1 MPKFSANL
9 TMLFGEV
16 SFEER
21 FAASKAAGFQF
32 VEYMFPYDYP
42 AQDLVAHL
50 EKNGQQQVLF
60 NLPAGNWAAGDRGI
74 AVDAGRTEEFRQG
87 VDTAVEYAQSLNVDL
102 INCLVGKS
110 IEGVEYDKQWN
121 VLVENLSYAAEK
133 LAADHRTLLIEMIN
147 TYDIPGF
154 FLSTTRQALKLI
166 DDVKAKNLKI
176 QYDVYHMQRMEG
188 NLLPTIE
195 EYLEH
200 IGHIQIADNP
210 GRHQPGTGE
219 INYRFLLDA
228 LDRIGY
234 KGYVGLEY
242 VPAPDTTASLDW
254 LKNLGFQL

>member
-16 SFEER
+16 SFEAR

-42 AQDLVAHL
+42 APDLVAHL
-50 EKNGQQQVLF
+50 EKNGQRQVLF
-60 NLPAGNWAAGDRGI
+60 NLPAGDWAAGDRGI
-74 AVDAGRTEEFRQG
+74 AVDAGRTEEFRRG
-87 VDTAVEYAQSLNVDL
+87 VDSAVEYAQSLNVDL

-110 IEGVEYDKQWN
+110 IEGVDSGKQWN
-121 VLVENLSYAAEK
+121 VLVDNLAYAAEK
-133 LAADHRTLLIEMIN
+133 LAAANRTLLIEMIN

-166 DDVKAKNLKI
+166 DDVKAVNLKI

-195 EYLEH
+195 ANLEH
-200 IGHIQIADNP
+200 IAHIQIADNP

-219 INYRFLLDA
+219 INYRFLLEA

-242 VPAPDTTASLDW
+242 VPEPDTTASLGW
-254 LKNLGFQL
+254 LKDLGFQL